1 MKKELL
7 NEQAYKEVT
16 ENTKCVIQFTAD
28 WCGPCKSLK
37 PILETTSSQFGVE
50 YRIVNIDNNRNL
62 AMSKGIRS
70 IPFVEIHSG
79 GELKDSFVGSKNK
92 KQLDE
97 IFSAYFG
104 GRAYNE

>member
-1 MKKELL
+1 
-7 NEQAYKEVT
+7 
-16 ENTKCVIQFTAD
+16 
-28 WCGPCKSLK
+28 
-37 PILETTSSQFGVE
+37 
-50 YRIVNIDNNRNL
+50 
-62 AMSKGIRS
+62 MSKGIRS

-104 GRAYNE
+104 VRAYNE

>member
-1 MKKELL
+1 MQKELL
-7 NEQAYKEVT
+7 NEQAYNEAT

-37 PILETTSSQFGVE
+37 PILEDMSSQFGVE

-62 AMSKGIRS
+62 AMLKGIKS

-79 GELKDSFVGSKNK
+79 GEIKGSFAGSKNK
-92 KQLDE
+92 RQLNE
-97 IFSAYFG
+97 IFSTYFSQ
-104 GRAYNE
+104 EVSK